1 VLGPPRPS
9 ALPVIVVLTA
19 HGDQGVS
26 MYGDTEAVRALA
38 QRMRRLGEELRAE
51 ADAVL
56 RAAVAVLWVGEAGS
70 ALRAVVRAEAA
81 ALRRCAGRHDTAAR
95 ALERHAEEVE
105 RRKGLI
111 AAAEARAASVVRAVG
126 SLVPPVLPP
135 PGHRDWLSWVPGL

>member
-1 VLGPPRPS
+1 MEDG
-9 ALPVIVVLTA
+9 
-19 HGDQGVS
+19 

-56 RAAVAVLWVGEAGS
+56 RAATGVTWVGEAGS
-70 ALRAVVRAEAA
+70 ALRQAVRAEAA
-81 ALRRCAGRHDTAAR
+81 ALRGCAGRHDDAAH

-111 AAAEARAASVVRAVG
+111 AAAEAQASAVVRAVG
-126 SLVPPVLPP
+126 SFLPP
-135 PGHRDWLSWVPGL
+135 PGHRDWLSFVPGLP